1 MSIGPFA
8 AMVVKVALTL
18 SGSETLHGSAYA
30 WPPARVIS
38 AAVVSAAAPSISS
51 TQTCAW
57 FSAKR
62 AEIDLPI
69 PLAPP
74 VTTATLPFK
83 SNPSKQNPNIAQLFY
98 LSTCRGVKKQNRPAF
113 FATSEASTSLLL
125 GLAVIFVVKMP
136 EINIIIHH
144 SDGYDREGE
153 DFRAGFEVAGDDLVG
168 RGEGHMGM

>member
-1 MSIGPFA
+1 
-8 AMVVKVALTL
+8 MVVKVALTL

-30 WPPARVIS
+30 EPPACVIS
-38 AAVVSAAAPSISS
+38 AAVFSAAAPSISS

-62 AEIDLPI
+62 TEIDFPI

-83 SNPSKQNPNIAQLFY
+83 SNPSKRNPSIAQLFY
-98 LSTCRGVKKQNRPAF
+98 LSICRRVKKQDRPAF
-113 FATSEASTSLLL
+113 SATSRASTPLLL
-125 GLAVIFVVKMP
+125 GLAVIFVVKVP

-153 DFRAGFEVAGDDLVG
+153 DFRAGLEVAGDDLVG
-168 RGEGHMGM
+168 RGKGHMGV